1 MNLLPLLLGSMTQSS
16 SVNSLSGK
24 TGVSSHAIRNLLILA
39 IPILLKY
46 LTKNASSPEGAQS
59 LLGALAQHQNNE
71 PLADQLSN
79 ADAQDGGLIL
89 QHILGGKTDSTIST
103 LAHQTGLSNDQ
114 VNSVLSNSAPAI
126 LSSLSA
132 TTNAGQAQQGTFDLG
147 SAASSGLLGGIFGDA
162 NASAASGMGLL
173 GSLLQG
179 QENNSESDGSSLL
192 GLLLGRK

>member
-1 MNLLPLLLGSMTQSS
+1 METIGDLSGIAEGGFGREATDRELSGGVICDGLGSAFA
-16 SVNSLSGK
+16 SLF
-24 TGVSSHAIRNLLILA
+24 GVLPNTSFS
-39 IPILLKY
+39 
-46 LTKNASSPEGAQS
+46 Q
-59 LLGALAQHQNNE
+59 
-71 PLADQLSN
+71 
-79 ADAQDGGLIL
+79 
-89 QHILGGKTDSTIST
+89 
-103 LAHQTGLSNDQ
+103 
-114 VNSVLSNSAPAI
+114 NSVLSNSAPAI